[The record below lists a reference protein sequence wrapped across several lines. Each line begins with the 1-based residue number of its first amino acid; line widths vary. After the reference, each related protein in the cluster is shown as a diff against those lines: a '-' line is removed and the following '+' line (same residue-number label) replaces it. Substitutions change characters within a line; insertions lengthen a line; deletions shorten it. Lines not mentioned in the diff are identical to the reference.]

1 MFSQASVIL
10 FTGGN
15 CIPACTGAD
24 TPPGR
29 HMPACT
35 GADPPPGRHIP
46 ACTGA
51 DPPKADICQHV
62 LGQTPPR
69 PGRHIQPCTGPDTP
83 EADISQHALGQTS
96 PVQTRTVR
104 ILLECFLVIYCTS
117 MLNLRSL
124 SSPLLPLP
132 PQAVLCAKAI

>member
-35 GADPPPGRHIP
+35 GADPPR
-46 ACTGA
+46 
-51 DPPKADICQHV
+51 ADIYQHA
-62 LGQTPPR
+62 LGQTPPRQTYASMYWARPPR

-83 EADISQHALGQTS
+83 EADISQHALGQTF